1 MKKQYLIIRFL
12 LFISVIQL
20 YACENKKQP
29 IATKK
34 GMLFTLK
41 YENQDCSY
49 EILVND
55 VPVISFFGLGGGFS
69 LKKEIN
75 QYILKPGK
83 QDITI
88 RIYPQKKTETSFDEA
103 VNKTAKVKISVKKN
117 TEPLS
122 ILDLAEAREK
132 GIQTE
137 WEILSFETPK
147 IESDKSF
154 MEFKTSF
161 NVNDKD
167 ITWKIKGWSES
178 RDLRNDPDLRKH
190 VDAFYKNFKSI
201 LASKKQ
207 QEYLKLLKTSIHEE
221 AESKPWFGADLEKD
235 LSNEMLQYANEERN
249 FIYPCEN
256 AEMKFYGNGKIVTL
270 ICKDSTTYGYSPLIS
285 KTAKNAMPKVHIF
298 YLHKPK
304 GSNELEIIR

>member
-1 MKKQYLIIRFL
+1 M

-29 IATKK
+29 IATEK

-55 VPVISFFGLGGGFS
+55 VPVISFFGLGSGFS

-88 RIYPQKKTETSFDEA
+88 RIYPQKKTETSFEDLIS
-103 VNKTAKVKISVKKN
+103 KSAKIKVIVKKN
-117 TEPLS
+117 KEPLS
-122 ILDLAEAREK
+122 MLDLAEARDK

-137 WEILSFETPK
+137 WEILTFETPV
-147 IESDKSF
+147 IEKRVPYV
-154 MEFKTSF
+154 EFKTSF
-161 NVNDKD
+161 NVMDKD
-167 ITWKIKGWSES
+167 ISWKIKGWKES
-178 RDLRNDPDLRKH
+178 KDLRNDPDLRKQ
-190 VDAFYKNFKSI
+190 VDTFYENFKKV
-201 LASKKQ
+201 LVTKNQ
-207 QEYLKLLKTSIHEE
+207 QAYLGLLKNSIHEE
-221 AESKPWFGADLEKD
+221 ALSKPWFGLDYEKD
-235 LSNEMLQYANEERN
+235 LSNVMLEYANEERN
-249 FIYPCEN
+249 FIYPCQN
-256 AEMKFYGNGKIVTL
+256 AEMKFYGNGRIVTL
-270 ICKDSTTYGYSPLIS
+270 VCKNMSTFGYSPLIS
-285 KTAKNAMPKVHIF
+285 KTAKNALPKAHVI

-304 GSNELEIIR
+304 NSNELEIIR

>member
-1 MKKQYLIIRFL
+1 MKKQNLIIVIL
-12 LFISVIQL
+12 LFFSGVYLHAQK
-20 YACENKKQP
+20 NKDQ
-29 IATKK
+29 TEK

-41 YENQDCSY
+41 YEHQDCSY

-55 VPVISFFGLGGGFS
+55 VPVVNFFGLGGGFS

-88 RIYPQKKTETSFDEA
+88 RIYPQKKTEDSFEDLISES
-103 VNKTAKVKISVKKN
+103 AKVKIVIKKN
-117 TEPLS
+117 KEPLS
-122 ILDLAEAREK
+122 MLDVAEAREK

-137 WEILSFETPK
+137 WDVLSFETPA
-147 IESDKSF
+147 IEKNVPYI
-154 MEFKTSF
+154 EFKTSF
-161 NVNDKD
+161 NVLDKD

-178 RDLRNDPDLRKH
+178 RDLRNDPDLRKQ
-190 VDAFYKNFKSI
+190 VDAFYENFKSI

-285 KTAKNAMPKVHIF
+285 KTAKNVMPKVHVF